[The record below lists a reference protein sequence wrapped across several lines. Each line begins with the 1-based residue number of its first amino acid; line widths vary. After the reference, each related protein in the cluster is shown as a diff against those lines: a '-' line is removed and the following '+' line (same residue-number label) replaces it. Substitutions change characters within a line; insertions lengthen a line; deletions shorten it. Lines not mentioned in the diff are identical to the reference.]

1 VSPPALRA
9 CQHQLTWFRRN
20 WRVGLSAFLQPTL
33 TLLGF
38 GVGVGALIQDERSK
52 LAADVSYLGFVA
64 PGLLVAATFLGGA
77 SEGMWGVTNYIKWNR
92 GYHAMIA
99 SPLSIGDV
107 VAGHVVYVSVRLLVS
122 ATAMALV
129 LLFVDD
135 ARGPGLVG
143 ALFAGVLTGLAA
155 AMLLS
160 AFAAHIERTENFSW
174 IQRFVLTPL
183 YLFGGVFYP
192 LDQLPAAV
200 RPIAWITP
208 LWHGVELARGS
219 VLGELGL
226 GAASAHIALLLSM
239 AALGVWLTQRQYTA
253 RLTP

>member
-1 VSPPALRA
+1 MSHPALRA

-20 WRVGLSAFLQPTL
+20 WRIGLSAFAQPTL

-52 LAADVSYLGFVA
+52 LAVDVSYLGFVA
-64 PGLLVAATFLGGA
+64 PGLLVAACFLGGA

-99 SPLSIGDV
+99 SPLTIGDV
-107 VAGHVVYVSVRLLVS
+107 VAGHIVYVTVRVLAS

-135 ARGPGLVG
+135 ARGAGLIG

-155 AMLLS
+155 AVLLS

-192 LDQLPAAV
+192 LGQLPAGV

-219 VLGELGL
+219 ALGGL
-226 GAASAHIALLLSM
+226 GAGEAASHIAVLLAM
-239 AALGVWLTQRQYTA
+239 TAVGVWLTHRAYTA